1 MFYPP
6 NPEQGRDRRANSE
19 ITRAQ
24 LGIQMA
30 KLRESIRPWYRRL
43 RPDPFTSTVTTVTY
57 GRKSLSSLNLNYI
70 DIKLCCHPSGH

>member
-6 NPEQGRDRRANSE
+6 NPEQDRDRRSNSE

-30 KLRESIRPWYRRL
+30 KLRESMRRWYRWL
-43 RPDPFTSTVTTVTY
+43 T
-57 GRKSLSSLNLNYI
+57 GRK
-70 DIKLCCHPSGH
+70 PAER